1 MICVNFTKGFARQ
14 HPEDFT
20 RDILLDKIGVSEI
33 YVGHDY
39 AFGRGREGT
48 IEYLKELG
56 KKYNFHVDVIEP
68 VTVNGAIVS
77 SSSTR
82 KLITEGSVDKAAKFL
97 GRYYTLSGM
106 VVKGAGRGKGLGFP
120 TANIEPPAE
129 LIPEDGVY
137 AVIVKKG
144 NNTYNGVANIGNK
157 PTFKN
162 ERFGLEAYLFDFN
175 GDLYNERLEIS
186 FVKKIRDEMAFKNT
200 DALIT
205 QMKKDVQI
213 AGKILKEK

>member
-1 MICVNFTKGFARQ
+1 M
-14 HPEDFT
+14 
-20 RDILLDKIGVSEI
+20 
-33 YVGHDY
+33 
-39 AFGRGREGT
+39 
-48 IEYLKELG
+48 
-56 KKYNFHVDVIEP
+56 
-68 VTVNGAIVS
+68 
-77 SSSTR
+77 
-82 KLITEGSVDKAAKFL
+82 DKAAKFL

-175 GDLYNERLEIS
+175 G
-186 FVKKIRDEMAFKNT
+186 T
-200 DALIT
+200 CT
-205 QMKKDVQI
+205 MK
-213 AGKILKEK
+213 GLRYPL